1 LDAILS
7 TVLLEGLTIA
17 DLALAVGT
25 FAFGVL
31 MVVLERRY
39 LRRLVL
45 RMGPQRRFNMAQDII
60 TKATPLLHAVVLAL
74 ASYVAITRLPI
85 MAPYLHTVRRV
96 YVVAGIAI
104 PLAAALRVQNVL
116 FARYAKALARRKQT
130 RMLASVV
137 PLLNRSA
144 TIALVAIAILITL
157 AQLGVQI
164 APLLAGLGIG
174 GLAVALALQSTLSS
188 FFAGISLLSDGSLQ
202 VGDLV
207 ELEDGMRGYVE
218 EIGWRATRMRTFD
231 NNVIIYPNSRLAES
245 KTISY
250 TFSGEEV
257 TAFVGF
263 GVSYYTD
270 LRSAEGVILEV
281 MRESIAAVEG
291 AVKEFEP
298 AVWFTGFGDS
308 NIEVRASMQ
317 AHSWHARY
325 DLVSEFIK
333 RLTER
338 FREESIEI
346 SFPARN
352 LWVRDARGGYAL
364 AADQRAS
371 TPSQR
376 TGLLPTDEAAG
387 HDGDGEAD

>member
-1 LDAILS
+1 MDAILS

-25 FAFGVL
+25 FSLGVL
-31 MVVLERRY
+31 AVVLERQY
-39 LRRLVL
+39 LHRLVM
-45 RMGPQRRFNMAQDII
+45 RIGPQRRFNVAQDII
-60 TKATPLLHAVVLAL
+60 TKSAPLVHAGVLAL
-74 ASYVAITRLPI
+74 ASYLAVTRLPI
-85 MAPYLHTVRRV
+85 MDSYLNTVHRV

-144 TIALVAIAILITL
+144 TIALVAIALLITL

-174 GLAVALALQSTLSS
+174 GLAVALALQSTLSN

-231 NNVIIYPNSRLAES
+231 NNVIIYPNSRLSES

-250 TFSGEEV
+250 TISGEEV

-270 LRSAEGVILEV
+270 LRHAERVIVEV
-281 MRESIAAVEG
+281 MRESVAVVDG

-308 NIEVRASMQ
+308 NIEVRTSMQ
-317 AHSWHARY
+317 AHTWFARY
-325 DLVSEFIK
+325 DLISEFIK

-338 FREESIEI
+338 FRDEGIEI

-364 AADQRAS
+364 AGDARTP
-371 TPSQR
+371 TPSQG
-376 TGLLPTDEAAG
+376 TGLLPTDDAVDHEG
-387 HDGDGEAD
+387 DGDGD